1 MTAPETIQVET
12 PKPEI
17 PTIEISAEKEVVAE
31 PKTTI
36 SETNTTPLQ
45 PKVSALSLSSIRAKR
60 ELEKNNRAAEKQ
72 HVELPTEPFSE
83 TDMLLIWTN
92 FAEKKG
98 EKGQKI
104 IETLML
110 LDDPKLEGTTIFH
123 ELPNES
129 SKIEF
134 ETIKYEL
141 LGVLRGKLHNHD
153 ISIEII
159 LNEDVSSRRAFTP
172 QDRYNRLTEINPNL
186 EVLRKLFDL
195 DI

>member
-72 HVELPTEPFSE
+72 RNHAGCSSGSSFFPEYASRS
-83 TDMLLIWTN
+83 
-92 FAEKKG
+92 
-98 EKGQKI
+98 GQKN
-104 IETLML
+104 
-110 LDDPKLEGTTIFH
+110 D
-123 ELPNES
+123 
-129 SKIEF
+129 
-134 ETIKYEL
+134 
-141 LGVLRGKLHNHD
+141 
-153 ISIEII
+153 
-159 LNEDVSSRRAFTP
+159 
-172 QDRYNRLTEINPNL
+172 
-186 EVLRKLFDL
+186 
-195 DI
+195 